1 MKKSSILFISHRGER
16 HQQAAISAA
25 PEYFDITM
33 KRSPSKEEVIALLP
47 GKEFLISERTGD
59 IDADIIAA
67 GKDLRMIQRL
77 GSQTHDIDLDAA
89 KRAGIPV
96 CYWPVRTCVMV
107 AEHMVLQL
115 LGLAKRLRENMK
127 IVTDAGHWEEG
138 PKHCDEDTFAYNW
151 SKRENLLGL
160 YESTVGIV
168 GFGEIG
174 TELSRRLKNY
184 ECNIL
189 YNKRRQLPDF
199 FEDDLGIQYTDLDDL
214 LARSDFVCMLLPYFP
229 ETEKIVN
236 AAFINK
242 MKDGAC
248 LVSCGG
254 SGILDESAAT
264 NALTS
269 GKLYGVATDTFEWEP
284 VNQESPLLP
293 PARQDDVNIIL
304 TPHTAAGTTAA
315 NVNERENDY
324 TNMLNMLNDKPLRFR
339 LV

>member
-1 MKKSSILFISHRGER
+1 MKKNTILFISHRGER
-16 HQQAAISAA
+16 HQQAAINAA
-25 PEYFDITM
+25 PDTFEVTM
-33 KRSPSKEEVIALLP
+33 KRSPSKEEIIALLP

-67 GKDLRMIQRL
+67 GKDLRLIQRL
-77 GSQTHDIDLDAA
+77 GSQTFDIDLGAA
-89 KRAGIPV
+89 KNAGIPV
-96 CYWPVRTCVMV
+96 CSWPVRTCVMV
-107 AEHMVLQL
+107 AEHMVLQM

-127 IVTDAGHWEEG
+127 ITTDADDWGS
-138 PKHCDEDTFAYNW
+138 PPQRSDEDTFAYNW

-174 TELSRRLKNY
+174 TELSRRLQHF
-184 ECNIL
+184 ECSVL
-189 YNKRRQLPDF
+189 YNKRSQLPAS
-199 FEDDLGIQYTDLDDL
+199 FEGDLGIQYTDLDDL

-229 ETEKIVN
+229 ETDKIVN
-236 AAFINK
+236 AGFIDK

-254 SGILDESAAT
+254 SGILDENAVSS
-264 NALTS
+264 ALTS
-269 GKLYGVATDTFEWEP
+269 KKLYGVATDTFEWEP
-284 VNQESPLLP
+284 VHPDSPLLP
-293 PARQDDVNIIL
+293 LARLEDANVIL

-324 TNMLNMLNDKPLRFR
+324 TNLVNFLNNKPLRFR